1 MQTQELLRVKY
12 NQKVKDFVTEIFKE
26 CERKGF
32 TVSDMK
38 DLAVILPIKIDKALT
53 LVAENTKFSME
64 VTQGEGKN

>member
-1 MQTQELLRVKY
+1 MQAEQLLRIKN

-38 DLAVILPIKIDKALT
+38 DLAVILPGKINKALT
-53 LVAENTKFSME
+53 LVDENTKFSMFS
-64 VTQGEGKN
+64 Q